1 MPPGTLPHLFT
12 LEWSRREGQSD
23 EGFGW
28 VGEKE
33 HTLWFRSFISLIQ
46 VKQRLSFSGRGQRF
60 QHTWAMWQNE
70 KALLHLTAHWVR

>member
-1 MPPGTLPHLFT
+1 MPAGPLPHLFT
-12 LEWSRREGQSD
+12 LEWSRREGRSD
-23 EGFGW
+23 EGCGW
-28 VGEKE
+28 VGERE
-33 HTLWFRSFISLIQ
+33 RACGSVPSFPLIQ